1 VLPRWQHRVI
11 WDFAAT
17 RAGRTYCSHGTN
29 HDRQVTAN
37 SGRGDS
43 GFPKLG
49 LGSSVSAR
57 ALAAKL
63 QPGSTVRWDR
73 LERAGFAAHPSVL
86 EDGGAK
92 PKVRKSK
99 WNLIWGIPLV
109 ILYFF
114 CYLAPI
120 WGTAAIS
127 VSRFQTYRQDPEETI
142 PLSGTLFLFALL
154 LLVVSF
160 GHWIITGRRRNG
172 FYEVQAALALTLG
185 GLSAAAV
192 RMNGLDKEIDSW
204 QTWII
209 PIIVTVVLATV
220 FLVLLVIAR
229 VSQGARAK
237 SKPRDEGDDVPSN
250 KIELLKRRR
259 ERVAALSDAERASIA
274 RDIVSSIIDLEQRG
288 LISAHEAE
296 RARGA
301 ELGAL
306 ALRMPRG
313 AKRK

>member
-1 VLPRWQHRVI
+1 
-11 WDFAAT
+11 
-17 RAGRTYCSHGTN
+17 
-29 HDRQVTAN
+29 
-37 SGRGDS
+37 
-43 GFPKLG
+43 
-49 LGSSVSAR
+49 
-57 ALAAKL
+57 
-63 QPGSTVRWDR
+63 
-73 LERAGFAAHPSVL
+73 
-86 EDGGAK
+86 
-92 PKVRKSK
+92 
-99 WNLIWGIPLV
+99 
-109 ILYFF
+109 
-114 CYLAPI
+114 
-120 WGTAAIS
+120 

-301 ELGAL
+301 ELAAL